1 MRIETNTPDRRL
13 TANAVAEWLHE
24 PVHYDGMPTC
34 AYSIGPVTVERDG
47 AISTERAD
55 AWAALMPFFESN
67 GWLEQAQ
74 NQMQEHL
81 ESLPADSERAPETEP
96 DSKAEPEDEP
106 HAGITATCI
115 SIPMGTATPE
125 NIVNLLRT
133 LYARQKLI
141 NAMTQ
146 SGRLFI
152 DEEVVTLLHDAETDT
167 REKIRQLIS
176 SEAAVNM
183 VRGFSLEDGRIS
195 IEFPFS
201 REDPA
206 RWQIYANLFFAIVRR
221 AFEAHHVSAVLID
234 PADTEMKYF
243 CNSWLMQMGYGGPE
257 NREARHILM
266 DHLHGFAAFRTADR
280 MNAHKARLTERRHA
294 ARQNTEVNSDDTD
307 R

>member
-1 MRIETNTPDRRL
+1 MRIETNTPDRKL
-13 TANAVAEWLHE
+13 MANAIAEWIHE
-24 PVHYDGMPTC
+24 PVHYDGVPRCT
-34 AYSIGPVTVERDG
+34 YSIGPVTVERDG
-47 AISTERAD
+47 AISTENAD
-55 AWAALMPFFESN
+55 VWAALMPFFENN

-74 NQMQEHL
+74 NQMCEHL
-81 ESLPADSERAPETEP
+81 ESLTAAPEPAPETEP
-96 DSKAEPEDEP
+96 DSKAETAEP
-106 HAGITATCI
+106 VTATCV
-115 SIPMGTATPE
+115 SIPMGDATPE
-125 NIVNLLRT
+125 NIVNLLRM

-146 SGRLFI
+146 SDRLFI
-152 DEEVVTLLHDAETDT
+152 DEEVVTLLHDTETDT
-167 REKIRQLIS
+167 REKIRML
-176 SEAAVNM
+176 VNAETALNM
-183 VRGFSLEDGRIS
+183 MRGISLEDQRIS
-195 IEFPFS
+195 IEFPFCE
-201 REDPA
+201 EDPA